1 MAQKKSTSLTRR
13 FRVIVGLIAALM
25 CLVVVRASKTI
36 FTEGEQWR
44 GRIAELKKEDV
55 ALQPIRGNIYAQD
68 GRLMAS
74 SIPRYKVYMDPHTSG
89 LTPEILN
96 EDLDA
101 LAQTLASEIGE
112 LSPQG
117 WKSHILKGK
126 RGKSKYY
133 RLIKRTVS
141 YTERAEIQKYPLFRR
156 GRYTSGLVFE
166 EVAQREK
173 PFGELASRT
182 IGDVYGDLSLGGKSG
197 LEYAFDSLLRG
208 TDGIG
213 MKQNI
218 GGRYVTIRS
227 KEPQDGVDITSTID
241 IDIQDITYNALK
253 DELERIKA
261 DNGCA
266 IVMETKTG
274 KIKAISNL
282 GLTSNGTYSEIKN
295 YAFSDISEPG
305 STFKVAS
312 MMVALEK
319 GIVSP
324 EDTVETGNGV
334 YMYAGARMTDHNWTK
349 GGYGTITAA
358 QSIWYSS
365 NIGVAKIILKGFE
378 KNPSEFVDAL
388 YKTGITNT
396 FDIDIPGAA
405 VPKIKHPKDTTTY
418 WSKVSL
424 PWMSFGYETQIPPI
438 YTLNFYNAIANDGK
452 MMKPYLVENI
462 KKGTSL
468 ISSYKPEVL
477 QRSICSSSTL
487 DQIRT
492 MLEGVVS
499 DGTASMVHSDRLKLA
514 GKTGTALISQGRSG
528 YKAGGRSYQVSFC
541 GYFPADEPEYSCIV
555 VIRNPRIGY
564 PSGGGMSGMVFKNI
578 AERTYAKST
587 TNDEIEKDST
597 NSFLPEIKN
606 GNYEQ
611 LVTALDE
618 LDLDSDYMNEGWEWS
633 TTKNTDEGIEIAQLE
648 MTENLT
654 PSVYG
659 MGAND
664 AVYLLES
671 KGLRVQLYGRG
682 KVYSQSKPRGSRYR
696 KGETIQI
703 RLK

>member
-13 FRVIVGLIAALM
+13 FRVIVGLIAFLM

-36 FTEGEQWR
+36 FIEGNQWR
-44 GRIAELKKEDV
+44 ARIEELKKEDV
-55 ALQPIRGNIYAQD
+55 TLQPMRGNIYAQD

-74 SIPRYKVYMDPHTSG
+74 SIPRYKVFIDPHTSG
-89 LTPEILN
+89 LTSTILE

-101 LAQTLASEIGE
+101 LAKKLSSEIGE
-112 LSPQG
+112 LTPQG
-117 WKSHILKGK
+117 WKNHISRGR
-126 RGKSKYY
+126 RGKSRYY

-141 YTERAEIQKYPLFRR
+141 YTEKEEIENYPLFKR
-156 GRYTSGLVFE
+156 GRYTSGLIFE

-182 IGDVYGDLSLGGKSG
+182 VGDVYGDLSMGGKSG
-197 LEYAFDSLLRG
+197 LELAFDSLLRG
-208 TDGIG
+208 TDGVG
-213 MKQNI
+213 VKQNI
-218 GGRYVTIRS
+218 GGRYVTIRTQ
-227 KEPQDGVDITSTID
+227 EPQDGVDITSTID

-253 DELERIKA
+253 EELERIKA

-282 GLTSNGTYSEIKN
+282 GLNFNGSYSEVKN

-312 MMVALEK
+312 MMVALEED
-319 GIVSP
+319 IIEP
-324 EDTVETGNGV
+324 EDSIETDNGI
-334 YMYAGARMTDHNWTK
+334 YMYSGARMTDHNWSK

-365 NIGVAKIILKGFE
+365 NIGVAKIILKGYE
-378 KNPSEFVDAL
+378 KNPSAFVDAI

-396 FDIDIPGAA
+396 FDIPIPGAA
-405 VPKIKHPKDTTTY
+405 KPIIKHPKDTATY
-418 WSKVSL
+418 WSKISL

-452 MMKPYLVENI
+452 MMKPYLIENI
-462 KKGTSL
+462 KNGTDL
-468 ISSYKPEVL
+468 ISSYEPEVL

-487 DQIRT
+487 KEIKI
-492 MLEGVVS
+492 MLEDVVNK
-499 DGTASMVHSDRLKLA
+499 GTASMIHSDRLKLA
-514 GKTGTALISQGRSG
+514 GKTGTALISQGKSG
-528 YKAGGRSYQVSFC
+528 YKAGGKSYQVSFC
-541 GYFPADEPEYSCIV
+541 GYFPADDPEYSCIV

-578 AERTYAKST
+578 AERTYAQST
-587 TNDEIEKDST
+587 TNDEIDKDT
-597 NSFLPEIKN
+597 TFRYLPEIKN
-606 GNYEQ
+606 GNYEN
-611 LVTALDE
+611 LVTALNE
-618 LDLDSDYMNEGWEWS
+618 LDLDCDNTDEDWAWS
-633 TTKNTDEGIEIAQLE
+633 TTKSNDEGIEIAKLE
-648 MTENLT
+648 MIDNLT

-671 KGLRVQLYGRG
+671 KGFRVQLYGRG

-696 KGETIQI
+696 KGEII
-703 RLK
+703 LIKLK

>member
-1 MAQKKSTSLTRR
+1 MTQKISTTLTRR
-13 FRVIVGLIAALM
+13 FRIVILCMAGVM
-25 CLVVVRASKTI
+25 CLIVFRASKTI
-36 FTEGEQWR
+36 FVEGKQWK
-44 GRIAELKKEDV
+44 GRIAELQKEDV
-55 ALQPIRGNIYAQD
+55 ILQPIRGNIYAHD

-74 SIPRYKVYMDPHTSG
+74 SIPRYKVFMDPHTSG
-89 LTPEILN
+89 LTSEILK

-101 LAQTLASEIGE
+101 LAETLSREIGE
-112 LSPQG
+112 RSPQG
-117 WKSHILKGK
+117 WKTHILNGL

-141 YTERAEIQKYPLFRR
+141 YTERAEIQKYPLFKR
-156 GRYTSGLVFE
+156 GKYTSGLIFE

-182 IGDVYGDLSLGGKSG
+182 VGDVYGDLGMGGKSG
-197 LEYAFDSLLRG
+197 LELAYDSLLRG
-208 TDGIG
+208 TTGHGI
-213 MKQNI
+213 KQNI
-218 GGRYVTIRS
+218 AGRFVTIRT

-253 DELERIKA
+253 EKLQEIKA

-282 GLTSNGTYSEIKN
+282 GLNSNGTYSEVRN

-319 GIVSP
+319 GIVRPS
-324 EDTVETGNGV
+324 DSIETGNGV
-334 YMYAGARMTDHNWTK
+334 YMYSGARMTDHNWSK

-378 KNPSEFVDAL
+378 DNPSEYVDAI

-396 FDIDIPGAA
+396 FDIPIPGAA
-405 VPKIKHPKDTTTY
+405 KPIIKHPKDTATY

-452 MMKPYLVENI
+452 MMKPYLIENI
-462 KKGTSL
+462 KKGTKL
-468 ISSYKPEVL
+468 LSSNKPEVL
-477 QRSICSSSTL
+477 QRSICSRSTL
-487 DQIRT
+487 GEIRA
-492 MLEGVVS
+492 MLGDVVS
-499 DGTASMVHSDRLKLA
+499 LGTANMIHSDKVKLA
-514 GKTGTALISQGRSG
+514 GKTGTALISQGKSG

-541 GYFPADEPEYSCIV
+541 GYFPADDPEYSCIV

-587 TNDEIEKDST
+587 TNDNIEMDST
-597 NSFLPEIKN
+597 NTYIPEVKN
-606 GNYEQ
+606 GNYEHI
-611 LVTALDE
+611 VTALDK
-618 LDLDSDYMNEGWEWS
+618 LDIDSYFSNEDWTWS
-633 TTKNTDEGIEIAQLE
+633 TAHNSDDGIELAQLE
-648 MTENLT
+648 MTDNLT

-671 KGLRVQLYGRG
+671 KGLRVQLYGSGR
-682 KVYSQSKPRGSRYR
+682 VYSQSKPRGSRYH

>member
-13 FRVIVGLIAALM
+13 FRFIVGLIAFLM

-36 FTEGEQWR
+36 FLEGRQWKS
-44 GRIAELKKEDV
+44 RIEELKKEDV
-55 ALQPIRGNIYAQD
+55 TLQPMRGNIYAQD

-74 SIPRYKVYMDPHTSG
+74 SIPRYKVYIDPHTSG
-89 LTPEILN
+89 MTTDILK

-101 LAQTLASEIGE
+101 LSKTLSSEIGE

-117 WKSHILKGK
+117 WKNHILKGRK
-126 RGKSKYY
+126 GKSRYY

-141 YTERAEIQKYPLFRR
+141 YTEKEEIENYPLFRR
-156 GRYTSGLVFE
+156 GRFTSGLIFE

-182 IGDVYGDLSLGGKSG
+182 VGDVYGDLSMGGKNG
-197 LEYAFDSLLRG
+197 LELAFDSLLRG
-208 TDGIG
+208 TDGLG
-213 MKQNI
+213 VKQNI
-218 GGRYVTIRS
+218 GGRYVTIRT
-227 KEPQDGVDITSTID
+227 KEPKDGVDITSTID

-253 DELERIKA
+253 EELERIKA

-282 GLTSNGTYSEIKN
+282 GLNSKGGYSENMN
-295 YAFSDISEPG
+295 YALSDISEPG

-312 MMVALEK
+312 MIVALEND
-319 GIVSP
+319 IVKPGDSV
-324 EDTVETGNGV
+324 DTGNGV
-334 YMYAGARMTDHNWTK
+334 YMYSGARMTDHNWSK

-365 NIGVAKIILKGFE
+365 NIGVAKIILKGYE
-378 KNPSEFVDAL
+378 KNPSEFVDAI
-388 YKTGITNT
+388 YETGINKS
-396 FDIDIPGAA
+396 FDIPIPGAA
-405 VPKIKHPKDTTTY
+405 KPIIKHPKDTATY

-438 YTLNFYNAIANDGK
+438 YTLNFYNAIANGGR

-462 KKGTSL
+462 KNGSDV
-468 ISSYKPEVL
+468 ISTYKPEVL
-477 QRSICSSSTL
+477 QRSICSGSTL
-487 DQIRT
+487 KEIKK
-492 MLEGVVS
+492 MLEDVV
-499 DGTASMVHSDRLKLA
+499 DEGTASMIRSDRLKLA
-514 GKTGTALISQGRSG
+514 GKTGTALLSQGKSG

-541 GYFPADEPEYSCIV
+541 GYFPADDPEYSCIV
-555 VIRNPRIGY
+555 VIRNPRVGY

-578 AERTYAKST
+578 AERTYAQST
-587 TNDEIEKDST
+587 TKDEIERDT
-597 NSFLPEIKN
+597 TYRYHPEIKN
-606 GNYEQ
+606 GNYES
-611 LVTALDE
+611 LVTALSE
-618 LDLDSDYMNEGWEWS
+618 LDLDVENTNEDWDWC
-633 TTKNTDEGIEIAQLE
+633 TTRNGEDGVEIAQLE
-648 MTENLT
+648 MIDNLT

-682 KVYSQSKPRGSRYR
+682 KVYSQSKPRGSRYH
-696 KGETIQI
+696 KGETIMI
-703 RLK
+703 KLK